1 MKNIFSVITL
11 KTMRQNR
18 TRMIVTIIG
27 VILSTAMITAVTTFG
42 MSILGFLRD
51 YEIERSGNWHVMA
64 QSVPSGKVTEL
75 TGDERVEAA
84 VRMEELGCIK
94 WDKAMDKGNAW
105 GYLCLESLPAERQDI
120 LPVTL
125 REGRLPE
132 NENEIIIPS
141 YLAVNDPA
149 GEETKVGDVLEV
161 EAGDVY
167 IDGERLS
174 PAVYV
179 ENELAG
185 TETLENTRKLMLTVV
200 GVYDYVSFETYWNA
214 IATFMVY
221 CGPVSQPS
229 AYADVLVRMK
239 DAREV
244 YRFTEDMEGIAK
256 KYSFNSSLLQWEGAA
271 DNSNYQSVLT
281 GLVAIV
287 TGLIM
292 VGAVSLIYNAF
303 SISLRERTTQFG
315 LLSSIGATKRQ
326 LRRSLL
332 YEAFYVSIIGI
343 PVGVLSGIVGIGIT
357 LRYVSYGITGMMHG
371 VQRQIALRTSAPVL
385 ALTVLLALLTVLL
398 SAWVP
403 SRRVRKISP
412 IEAIRA
418 SRDIRVSPQKMPAKG
433 RLAGLFGLSG
443 MLADK
448 NYRRDRKKY
457 RSTIFSLTLSIVLFV
472 SAMSVSDALKRTGSF
487 VLEAPEV
494 ELQYVVD
501 SYPEGQTRESIRT
514 LLTEQDGVQK
524 VICYQSGVRY
534 LGFTQKVLEEQVE
547 MKDYST
553 PTLLEGEQAGAV
565 LAYVLILPDDLFD
578 AALRG
583 QGLDP
588 ADYHGQEMLTAAVYD
603 TYRYFN
609 PETERYER
617 YEMFSELPAACEMG
631 WLETIQKTG
640 SGTDDEAGAERES
653 GAEEETGAADESGG
667 GEEVLVLNRQNSLVL
682 QGRLQELPEGIV
694 DSYENSPRVLVPES
708 EAQRWN
714 LTAEESGGFSERFSI
729 MCSDYRT
736 LYEKLEEDGKEMGL
750 PDVSGQTLLNLA
762 AQYEQDRSFLMAMD
776 ILSFGFVTLLTL
788 VAAANAFNTI
798 STNLLLRRRE
808 FAMLR
813 SMGMSGRGMR
823 RMMCFESLIY
833 SLHSLIPGVVLATGV
848 SYLVYLV
855 LHVGADTVFRIPWT
869 AIGLAAVGVFLIVSG
884 TIALT
889 MRTIRKANICEEL
902 KMNE

>member
-18 TRMIVTIIG
+18 TRTIVTIIG

-51 YEIERSGNWHVMA
+51 YEIERSGNWHFMA
-64 QSVPSGKVTEL
+64 QSVPSEKVTEL

-84 VRMEELGCIK
+84 VRTEELGCIK

-105 GYLCLESLPAERQDI
+105 GYLCLESLPAERQDMF
-120 LPVTL
+120 PVTL

-132 NENEIIIPS
+132 NEKEIIIPS
-141 YLAVNDPA
+141 YLAINEPT

-185 TETLENTRKLMLTVV
+185 TETLENTRKLTLTVV
-200 GVYDYVSFETYWNA
+200 GVYDYVLFETYWNA

-221 CGPVSQPS
+221 CGPASQPS

-244 YRFTEDMEGIAK
+244 YRFAEDMEGIAE

-343 PVGVLSGIVGIGIT
+343 PVGVVSGIVGIGIT

-403 SRRVRKISP
+403 SRRVRRISP

-418 SRDIRVSPQKMPAKG
+418 SRDIRVPPQKTPAKRG
-433 RLAGLFGLSG
+433 LAGLFGLSG

-494 ELQYVVD
+494 ELQYVID

-547 MKDYST
+547 LKDYST

-565 LAYVLILPDDLFD
+565 LAYVFILPDDLFD

-588 ADYHGQEMLTAAVYD
+588 ADYYGQETLTAAVYD

-631 WLETIQKTG
+631 WLETIQKTE
-640 SGTDDEAGAERES
+640 EA
-653 GAEEETGAADESGG
+653 
-667 GEEVLVLNRQNSLVL
+667 LVLNRQNSLVL

-750 PDVSGQTLLNLA
+750 PDVSQQTLLNLA

-813 SMGMSGRGMR
+813 SMGMSGRGLKK
-823 RMMCFESLIY
+823 MMCFESILY
-833 SLHSLIPGVVLATGV
+833 TLHSILPGAILATGV

-855 LHVGADTVFRIPWT
+855 LHVGADTVFRIPWA

>member
-1 MKNIFSVITL
+1 MKNIFFVITL

-18 TRMIVTIIG
+18 ARTIVTIIG

-64 QSVPSGKVTEL
+64 QSVPTEKVTEL

-105 GYLCLESLPAERQDI
+105 GYLCLESLPAERQDM

-125 REGRLPE
+125 REGRMPE

-141 YLAVNDPA
+141 YLAVNEPA

-200 GVYDYVSFETYWNA
+200 GVYDYVLFETYWNA

-244 YRFTEDMEGIAK
+244 YRFAEDMEGIAK

-403 SRRVRKISP
+403 SRRVSKISP

-418 SRDIRVSPQKMPAKG
+418 SRDIRVPPQKTPAKRG
-433 RLAGLFGLSG
+433 LAGLFGLSG

-494 ELQYVVD
+494 ELQYVID
-501 SYPEGQTRESIRT
+501 SYPEGQTRE
-514 LLTEQDGVQK
+514 
-524 VICYQSGVRY
+524 
-534 LGFTQKVLEEQVE
+534 
-547 MKDYST
+547 
-553 PTLLEGEQAGAV
+553 
-565 LAYVLILPDDLFD
+565 
-578 AALRG
+578 
-583 QGLDP
+583 
-588 ADYHGQEMLTAAVYD
+588 
-603 TYRYFN
+603 
-609 PETERYER
+609 
-617 YEMFSELPAACEMG
+617 
-631 WLETIQKTG
+631 
-640 SGTDDEAGAERES
+640 
-653 GAEEETGAADESGG
+653 
-667 GEEVLVLNRQNSLVL
+667 
-682 QGRLQELPEGIV
+682 RL
-694 DSYENSPRVLVPES
+694 
-708 EAQRWN
+708 
-714 LTAEESGGFSERFSI
+714 
-729 MCSDYRT
+729 
-736 LYEKLEEDGKEMGL
+736 
-750 PDVSGQTLLNLA
+750 
-762 AQYEQDRSFLMAMD
+762 
-776 ILSFGFVTLLTL
+776 
-788 VAAANAFNTI
+788 
-798 STNLLLRRRE
+798 
-808 FAMLR
+808 
-813 SMGMSGRGMR
+813 
-823 RMMCFESLIY
+823 SLI
-833 SLHSLIPGVVLATGV
+833 HI
-848 SYLVYLV
+848 
-855 LHVGADTVFRIPWT
+855 
-869 AIGLAAVGVFLIVSG
+869 
-884 TIALT
+884 
-889 MRTIRKANICEEL
+889 
-902 KMNE
+902 

>member
-1 MKNIFSVITL
+1 MKNIFFVITL

-18 TRMIVTIIG
+18 ARTIVTIIG

-64 QSVPSGKVTEL
+64 QSVPTEKVTEL

-105 GYLCLESLPAERQDI
+105 GYLCLESLPAERQDM

-125 REGRLPE
+125 REGRMPE

-141 YLAVNDPA
+141 YLAVNEPA

-200 GVYDYVSFETYWNA
+200 GVYDYVLFETYWNA

-244 YRFTEDMEGIAK
+244 YRFAEDMEGIAK

-403 SRRVRKISP
+403 SRRVSKISP

-418 SRDIRVSPQKMPAKG
+418 SRDIRVPPQKTPAKRG
-433 RLAGLFGLSG
+433 LAGLFGLSG

-494 ELQYVVD
+494 ELQYVID

-524 VICYQSGVRY
+524 VICYQRGVRY

-588 ADYHGQEMLTAAVYD
+588 ADYHGQETLTAAVYD

-640 SGTDDEAGAERES
+640 SGTDDETGAEK
-653 GAEEETGAADESGG
+653 ESGG
-667 GEEVLVLNRQNSLVL
+667 KETLVLNRQNSLVL

-750 PDVSGQTLLNLA
+750 PDVSEQTLLNLA

-813 SMGMSGRGMR
+813 SMGMSGRGLKK
-823 RMMCFESLIY
+823 MMCFESILY
-833 SLHSLIPGVVLATGV
+833 TLHSILPGAILATGV

-855 LHVGADTVFRIPWT
+855 LHVGADTVFRIPWA
-869 AIGLAAVGVFLIVSG
+869 AIGLAAAGVFVIVSG

-889 MRTIRKANICEEL
+889 MRKIQKADICEEL

>member
-18 TRMIVTIIG
+18 TRTIVTIIG

-64 QSVPSGKVTEL
+64 QSVPSEKVAEL
-75 TGDERVEAA
+75 TEDERVKVA
-84 VRMEELGCIK
+84 VRTEELGCIK

-105 GYLCLESLPAERQDI
+105 GYLCLESLPAERQDMF
-120 LPVTL
+120 PVTL

-132 NENEIIIPS
+132 NEKEIIIPS
-141 YLAVNDPA
+141 YLAVNEPT

-185 TETLENTRKLMLTVV
+185 TETLENTRKLTLTVV
-200 GVYDYVSFETYWNA
+200 GVYDYVPFETYWNA

-221 CGPVSQPS
+221 CGPASQPS

-244 YRFTEDMEGIAK
+244 YRFAEDVEGIAK

-343 PVGVLSGIVGIGIT
+343 PVGVLSGLVGIGIT

-418 SRDIRVSPQKMPAKG
+418 SRDIRVPPQKKPAKRG
-433 RLAGLFGLSG
+433 LAGLFGLSG

-494 ELQYVVD
+494 ELQYVID

-547 MKDYST
+547 LKDYST

-565 LAYVLILPDDLFD
+565 LAYVFILPDDLFD

-588 ADYHGQEMLTAAVYD
+588 ADYHGQETLTAAVYD

-617 YEMFSELPAACEMG
+617 YEMFSELPAVCEMG
-631 WLETIQKTG
+631 WLETIQKT
-640 SGTDDEAGAERES
+640 
-653 GAEEETGAADESGG
+653 
-667 GEEVLVLNRQNSLVL
+667 EEVLVLNRQNSLVL

-813 SMGMSGRGMR
+813 SMGMSGRGLR

>member
-18 TRMIVTIIG
+18 TRTIVTIIG

-51 YEIERSGNWHVMA
+51 YEIERSGNWHFMA
-64 QSVPSGKVTEL
+64 QSVPSEKVTEL

-84 VRMEELGCIK
+84 VRTEELGCIK

-105 GYLCLESLPAERQDI
+105 GYLCLESLPAERQDMF
-120 LPVTL
+120 PVTL

-132 NENEIIIPS
+132 NEKEIIIPS
-141 YLAVNDPA
+141 YLAINEPT

-185 TETLENTRKLMLTVV
+185 TETLENTRKLTLTVV
-200 GVYDYVSFETYWNA
+200 GVYDYVLFETYWNA

-221 CGPVSQPS
+221 CGPASQPS

-244 YRFTEDMEGIAK
+244 YRFAEDMEGIAE

-343 PVGVLSGIVGIGIT
+343 PVGVVSGIVGIGIT

-403 SRRVRKISP
+403 SRRVRRISP

-418 SRDIRVSPQKMPAKG
+418 SRDIRVPPQKTPAKRG
-433 RLAGLFGLSG
+433 LAGLFGLSG

-448 NYRRDRKKY
+448 NYRRDRRKY

-494 ELQYVVD
+494 ELQYVID

-547 MKDYST
+547 LKDYST

-565 LAYVLILPDDLFD
+565 LAYVFILPDDLFD

-588 ADYHGQEMLTAAVYD
+588 ADYYGQETLTAAVYD

-631 WLETIQKTG
+631 WLETIQKTE
-640 SGTDDEAGAERES
+640 EA
-653 GAEEETGAADESGG
+653 
-667 GEEVLVLNRQNSLVL
+667 LVLNRQNSLVL

-729 MCSDYRT
+729 LCSDYRT

-750 PDVSGQTLLNLA
+750 PDVSQQTLLNLA

-813 SMGMSGRGMR
+813 SMGMSGRGLKK
-823 RMMCFESLIY
+823 MMCFESILY
-833 SLHSLIPGVVLATGV
+833 TLHSILPGAILATGV

-855 LHVGADTVFRIPWT
+855 LHVGADTVFRIPWA

>member
-18 TRMIVTIIG
+18 TRTIVTIIG

-51 YEIERSGNWHVMA
+51 YEIERSGNWHFMA
-64 QSVPSGKVTEL
+64 QSVPSEKVTEL

-84 VRMEELGCIK
+84 VRTEELGCIK

-141 YLAVNDPA
+141 YLAVNEPA

-221 CGPVSQPS
+221 CGPASQPS

-244 YRFTEDMEGIAK
+244 YRFAEDMEGIAE

-343 PVGVLSGIVGIGIT
+343 PVGVVSGIVGIGIT

-403 SRRVRKISP
+403 SRRVRRISP

-418 SRDIRVSPQKMPAKG
+418 SRDIRVPPQKTPAKRG
-433 RLAGLFGLSG
+433 LAGLFGLSG

-494 ELQYVVD
+494 ELQYVID

-547 MKDYST
+547 LKDYST

-565 LAYVLILPDDLFD
+565 LAYVFILPDDLFD

-588 ADYHGQEMLTAAVYD
+588 ADYYGQETLTAAVYD

-631 WLETIQKTG
+631 WLETIQKTE
-640 SGTDDEAGAERES
+640 EA
-653 GAEEETGAADESGG
+653 
-667 GEEVLVLNRQNSLVL
+667 LVLNRQNSLVL

-750 PDVSGQTLLNLA
+750 PDVSQQTLLNLA

-813 SMGMSGRGMR
+813 SMGMSGRGLKK
-823 RMMCFESLIY
+823 MMCFESILY
-833 SLHSLIPGVVLATGV
+833 TLHSILPGAILATGV

-855 LHVGADTVFRIPWT
+855 LHVGADTVFRIPWA

>member
-18 TRMIVTIIG
+18 TRTIVTIIG

-51 YEIERSGNWHVMA
+51 YEIERSGNWHFMA
-64 QSVPSGKVTEL
+64 QSVPSEKVAEL
-75 TGDERVEAA
+75 TEDERVEAA
-84 VRMEELGCIK
+84 VRTEELGCIK

-105 GYLCLESLPAERQDI
+105 GYLCLESLPAERQDMF
-120 LPVTL
+120 PVTL

-132 NENEIIIPS
+132 NEKEIIIPS
-141 YLAVNDPA
+141 YLAINEPT
-149 GEETKVGDVLEV
+149 GEETKVDDVLEV

-185 TETLENTRKLMLTVV
+185 TEMLENTRKLTLTVV
-200 GVYDYVSFETYWNA
+200 GVYDYVLFETYWNA

-221 CGPVSQPS
+221 CGPASQPS

-244 YRFTEDMEGIAK
+244 YRFAEDMEGIAK

-326 LRRSLL
+326 LRRALL

-403 SRRVRKISP
+403 SRRVRRISP

-418 SRDIRVSPQKMPAKG
+418 SRDIRVPPQKMPAKG

-494 ELQYVVD
+494 ELQYVID

-547 MKDYST
+547 LKDYST

-565 LAYVLILPDDLFD
+565 LAYVFILPDDLFD

-588 ADYHGQEMLTAAVYD
+588 ADYHGQETLTAAVYD

-631 WLETIQKTG
+631 WLETIQKTE
-640 SGTDDEAGAERES
+640 EA
-653 GAEEETGAADESGG
+653 
-667 GEEVLVLNRQNSLVL
+667 LVLNRQNSLVL

-750 PDVSGQTLLNLA
+750 PDVSEQTLLNLA

-813 SMGMSGRGMR
+813 SMGMSGRGLR